1 MTRWVNCSPF
11 SISIEIHGHA
21 TDILFYRQ
29 RRRGQVHHVR
39 ADGGASGRHG
49 PPDPARVHGS
59 GPQSARYFRYA
70 LFRKA
75 PTCRQNLSVKE
86 IDTDYWIQPLP
97 EADPRP
103 DQTNLRLPERFQPAG
118 SFQRAADFR
127 PGLEEYALL
136 LAFEHVGSR
145 IGHEAIV
152 FDMAPT
158 ALTPAILLFTGR
170 SRLVWLNELLKL
182 RKSIC
187 EKKEIISKIKFG
199 RKEFETDRVK
209 EKLNALIQTHTHLKA
224 HFMSTDTHVNLVVNN
239 DRLSFSEALR
249 IHKRLAGIPIDIA
262 RIVVNKIAPEE
273 TVDDI
278 AQAFP
283 RQRLSR
289 LPLVPG
295 GILGLPALQS
305 FVAAYPEAFSETG

>member
-1 MTRWVNCSPF
+1 MATPQIYFFIGKGGVGKSTSSALTAVHLAATGRRTLLVSMDPAHNQRDIFDTPF
-11 SISIEIHGHA
+11 SEKPRPVA
-21 TDILFYRQ
+21 E
-29 RRRGQVHHVR
+29 
-39 ADGGASGRHG
+39 
-49 PPDPARVHGS
+49 
-59 GPQSARYFRYA
+59 
-70 LFRKA
+70 
-75 PTCRQNLSVKE
+75 NLSVKE
-86 IDTDYWIQPLP
+86 IDTDYWTSRYLKQT
-97 EADPRP
+97 R
-103 DQTNLRLPERFQPAG
+103 DQIKRTYAYQSAFNLQDHFNVLRF
-118 SFQRAADFR
+118 S
-127 PGLEEYALL
+127 PGLEEYTLL
-136 LAFEHVGSR
+136 LAFEHVVHGSN
-145 IGHEAIV
+145 GHEAIV

-158 ALTPAILLFTGR
+158 ALTLRFFSLPAIT
-170 SRLVWLNELLKL
+170 LVWLNELLKL

-262 RIVVNKIAPEE
+262 RIVVNKITPEE